1 MNKKIIIIV
10 LLAIFLM
17 ATISSTS
24 VVAKN
29 SSEDAGLALVSSE
42 ISIEIDSQL
51 DKPIAT
57 SGTKTIDITVKY
69 RLDMDDLTARLFF
82 NRRIGRFLL
91 FGFGYILKTKG
102 EPSAKIDLSV
112 ECPDWCTVSVEPSN
126 VTTEISNVFKEAEP
140 VQLTIFVNESAPA
153 LEPGD
158 IIITAESKAIWSI
171 GGATN
176 KTTIS
181 VMAAYDSAL
190 EVNATLN
197 REISPVNETII
208 PINLT
213 NNGNGETMVQVS
225 LESYPENWNVS
236 FDEENITI
244 DSGEIKQVNLIVKP
258 VKTFENET
266 IQLKFTPV
274 STSDEDVSETYL
286 QGEVVSLSLTLLN
299 DGSLKEENG
308 IPGLEIVIILSIA
321 IVAIVI
327 IALFLKRKKD

>member
-42 ISIEIDSQL
+42 ISIELDSQL

-69 RLDMDDLTARLFF
+69 RLDIDDLAARLFF

-91 FGFGYILKTKG
+91 FGFGYILKIKG
-102 EPSAKIDLSV
+102 EPSVEIDLSV
-112 ECPDWCTVSVEPSN
+112 ECPDWCTATIEPSN
-126 VTTEISNVFKEAEP
+126 VTTEISNVFKEAES
-140 VQLTIFVNESAPA
+140 VQLTISVNESAPA

-171 GGATN
+171 GGSTN

-190 EVNATLN
+190 EINTTLI
-197 REISPVNETII
+197 REISPANETVI
-208 PINLT
+208 PIDIT
-213 NNGNGETMVQVS
+213 NNGNGETTVQVS

-244 DSGEIKQVNLIVKP
+244 DSGAIKQVNLIVKP

-274 STSDEDVSETYL
+274 STSDEDVSEIYL

-299 DGSLKEENG
+299 DGSLKDEGDFPVFELAV
-308 IPGLEIVIILSIA
+308 ILVIIIA
-321 IVAIVI
+321 AIVI
-327 IALFLKRKKD
+327 VTLFLKRKKD

>member
-10 LLAIFLM
+10 LLAIFLT
-17 ATISSTS
+17 ATIFSMS
-24 VVAKN
+24 VVAEN
-29 SSEDAGLALVSSE
+29 SSEDTGLALVPSE
-42 ISIEIDSQL
+42 ISIELDSQL

-57 SGTKTIDITVKY
+57 SGTKTIDMTVKY
-69 RLDMDDLTARLFF
+69 KLDMGDLTARLLF

-91 FGFGYILKTKG
+91 FGFGYILKMKG
-102 EPSAKIDLSV
+102 EPSANIDLSV
-112 ECPDWCTVSVEPSN
+112 DCPDWCTVSLENSN
-126 VTTEISNVFKEAEP
+126 VTAEISNIFKEAEP
-140 VQLTIFVNESAPA
+140 VQLTISVNEDAPA

-158 IIITAESKAIWSI
+158 IVITAESKAIWGI

-190 EVNATLN
+190 DVNATLN

-208 PINLT
+208 PINIT
-213 NNGNGETMVQVS
+213 NSGNGETIVKVS
-225 LESYPENWNVS
+225 LETYPENWNVS
-236 FDEENITI
+236 LEEENITI
-244 DSGEIKQVNLIVKP
+244 DVGKIQQVNLLVKP

-266 IQLKFTPV
+266 IQLKFTPI
-274 STSDEDVSETYL
+274 STSDEDVSETDL

-299 DGSLKEENG
+299 DGSLKDEDG
-308 IPGLEIVIILSIA
+308 IPGFEIIIILSIA

-327 IALFLKRKKD
+327 IVLFLKWKKD